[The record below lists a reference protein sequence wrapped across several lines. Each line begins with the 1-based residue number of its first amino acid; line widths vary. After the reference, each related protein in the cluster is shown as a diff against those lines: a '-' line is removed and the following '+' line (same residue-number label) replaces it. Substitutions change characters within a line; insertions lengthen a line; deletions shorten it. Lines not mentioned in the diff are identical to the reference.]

1 MMRVSPS
8 ISVFSQFLPSASNDF
23 DFWSVSTFTSFGY
36 TTLYILLLCV
46 CVLCF
51 FLPLSCVCLC
61 VLVGL
66 LRVYVLILSVVL
78 SLRAVVGAL

>member
-46 CVLCF
+46 CFAF
-51 FLPLSCVCLC
+51 FLPLSRVCLC